1 MDAPDAEDSAR
12 PQVHGGDTQATVDA
26 SAPAGAA
33 ADASVTTTAAGH
45 DNAATDTAATDQTN
59 PAALEARALFENRTD
74 GTGVS
79 DVFKIAAYLG
89 TRSDYAHQLRR
100 FYFANFEWGPNVS
113 ILAALRD
120 LAGHLYLS
128 AETQQ
133 LDRVLEAFA
142 ERFTTC
148 VTAPLA
154 AARRAASSRRLSR
167 PDILSPRPAEANLGS
182 APTSRSSTL
191 SRSPSRLSYSGP
203 LQSTSASSYA
213 LDEVVTG
220 SERALWLDLGDRA
233 KELVHMLAFS
243 LLLLNTDLHQH
254 NQDHSRMTK
263 RQFVANV
270 LGGLTS
276 YNLPASTITALDDV
290 LRKYFSD
297 VKRNEIA
304 HPPFVQLRAQLP
316 ALLASNRKSSMSAL
330 SAFSAL
336 SPLTPA
342 STIAS
347 PTLGPDA
354 VVHRSSR
361 NSSASPHLFS
371 SSTSLYSISSS
382 WRRKWADATHSG
394 LDDSA
399 SSTRPSMESM
409 RTLPSLLQLPVNGI
423 KQCAMA
429 RKHLWSPAGR
439 PPHRAWKNCLVQ
451 LTPDQIMVLSSLSS
465 RRGSMP
471 GLGSSGSLHHHDHL
485 AIPNVHC
492 LAATFTG
499 LPHVAYSTSRSHVW
513 SLTLPDGTVW
523 LFQAPSAEDMHQWVA
538 LVNVWNARWSRG
550 AALLRPESAVLGV
563 GSARYGWEHDI
574 LAMDPPSDTDYLPR
588 LMTWTPPEPV
598 VVASHLDVAEQAKQC
613 EQQLRR
619 HEAALAAHV
628 PLASAL
634 ERAFPKITPSNV
646 AQFRP
651 CVQLPHGPPPFK
663 NRTQLIKYANQV
675 RDVALANWRTRLE
688 HLNREV
694 GKWHV
699 YLAALMAPH
708 VDGGPIL
715 LAPDMPPVVVP
726 EPMIVEDAA
735 GLDPEPESA
744 AAAALMPP
752 PLPAP
757 PVDHLAVTALALA
770 EAVRRSAPTVNLS
783 QNHAVGTLA
792 TGRAGSGDL
801 PLIPLSPVSL

>member
-1 MDAPDAEDSAR
+1 MDAPEADDSPR
-12 PQVHGGDTQATVDA
+12 PHVHGDDALTGDAP
-26 SAPAGAA
+26 APAG
-33 ADASVTTTAAGH
+33 AAGH
-45 DNAATDTAATDQTN
+45 DNAAADTPDAEQTN

-74 GTGVS
+74 DTGVS
-79 DVFKIAAYLG
+79 DVFKIAAFLG

-113 ILAALRD
+113 VLAALRD

-203 LQSTSASSYA
+203 LQGTSASSYA

-220 SERALWLDLGDRA
+220 SERALWLDLGGRA
-233 KELVHMLAFS
+233 QELVHMLAFS

-316 ALLASNRKSSMSAL
+316 ALLASNRKSSTSAL

-361 NSSASPHLFS
+361 NSSTSPHLYS

-394 LDDSA
+394 LNDSA

-409 RTLPSLLQLPVNGI
+409 RSLPSQLQLPVNGI

-465 RRGSMP
+465 RRGSVP

-485 AIPNVHC
+485 VIPNVHC

-523 LFQAPSAEDMHQWVA
+523 LFQAPSAEDMHQWVT
-538 LVNVWNARWSRG
+538 LVNVWNARWVARCRTPAAGIGGARRRVCACHNARWSRG
-550 AALLRPESAVLGV
+550 PALLPVDSAVLGV

-634 ERAFPKITPSNV
+634 ERAFPKIATSNV
-646 AQFRP
+646 AQCRP
-651 CVQLPHGPPPFK
+651 RVQLPHGPPPFK
-663 NRTQLIKYANQV
+663 NRTQLIKYANQEPATYSGQTC
-675 RDVALANWRTRLE
+675 ALA
-688 HLNREV
+688 
-694 GKWHV
+694 
-699 YLAALMAPH
+699 
-708 VDGGPIL
+708 
-715 LAPDMPPVVVP
+715 
-726 EPMIVEDAA
+726 
-735 GLDPEPESA
+735 
-744 AAAALMPP
+744 
-752 PLPAP
+752 
-757 PVDHLAVTALALA
+757 
-770 EAVRRSAPTVNLS
+770 
-783 QNHAVGTLA
+783 
-792 TGRAGSGDL
+792 
-801 PLIPLSPVSL
+801 